1 MKRENLNTPAAII
14 VAGLIV
20 AAAIYSG
27 GSRGGGI
34 DTIKDPEIVQ
44 QVASIINNPANI
56 PLPPVTAN
64 DFKLGKANAPVTIV
78 EYSDTECPFCKRFH
92 QTMQLI
98 MKEYDGKVSLV
109 YRHFPLD
116 GLHKKARN
124 EALALECAAAQGG
137 NDAFWKYLDI
147 IMIKTNSNDSLD
159 QALLPQIAEAV
170 GLNKETFE
178 KCMADGTLAQNVTDD
193 ADGGNTVGVN
203 GTPMSVVIGPDGK
216 MYRLEGAR
224 AYSVV
229 AGVIEALLQ

>member
-27 GSRGGGI
+27 GAQGGVN
-34 DTIKDPEIVQ
+34 TIKDPEIVQ

-56 PLPPVTAN
+56 PLPPVTST
-64 DFKLGKANAPVTIV
+64 DFKLGKTNAPITIV

-116 GLHKKARN
+116 SLHKKARN

-137 NDAFWKYLDI
+137 NDIFWKYLDQ
-147 IMIKTNSNDSLD
+147 IMLKTNSNDSLD
-159 QALLPQIAEAV
+159 QALLPQFAEEL
-170 GLNKETFE
+170 GLNKVTFE
-178 KCMADGTLAQNVTDD
+178 KCMTDGTLAQNVVDD
-193 ADGGNTVGVN
+193 ANGGNTVGVN
-203 GTPMSVVIGPDGK
+203 GTPMSVVVGPDGK